1 MGIKVTVRQLDF
13 PEWIDKA
20 YEEISPEEIE
30 DIIKAIMY
38 SQIKPVEN
46 GEFEIS
52 ELLQKGA
59 NRVPVLENIGHCL
72 WALNT
77 TMTFMAWNI
86 MDERGEVKIR
96 EIEIDQDKLKIT
108 RTPIGAEKT
117 ERPKDVK
124 DV

>member
-1 MGIKVTVRQLDF
+1 MGIKVNVRQLDF

-20 YEEISPEEIE
+20 YEEISPEEVE

-38 SQIKPVEN
+38 SQIKPVE
-46 GEFEIS
+46 GGFEIS
-52 ELLQKGA
+52 KLLQDGA
-59 NRVPVLENIGHCL
+59 NRVPVLEDIGHCL

-77 TMTFMAWNI
+77 TMTFMAWHA
-86 MDERGEVKIR
+86 MDERGEVKIK
-96 EIEIDQDKLKIT
+96 EIEIDQDKLKVT

-124 DV
+124 NV